1 MTDEERAIAVLG
13 IGLNAQLRGLAEGN
27 PEASSKLNLKIIDP
41 NVVQQNFNDAIVER
55 RGAMIPPP
63 IQGIQG
69 VVEGGLPSPVS
80 DDMPIKPINLPVM
93 PSVSTMES
101 SVFGTDVAPHTGECI
116 ETVMTTDV
124 KSMGKSLERIA
135 IALEFLVKHFT
146 SPFDKE

>member
-1 MTDEERAIAVLG
+1 MTDEERAIAMLG
-13 IGLNAQLRGLAEGN
+13 IGLNTRLRGLAEGN
-27 PEASSKLNLKIIDP
+27 PEAPSKLNLKLIDP
-41 NVVQQNFNDAIVER
+41 NVVQQNFKDAIVER
-55 RGAMIPPP
+55 RDAMIPPP

-80 DDMPIKPINLPVM
+80 DDMPN
-93 PSVSTMES
+93 
-101 SVFGTDVAPHTGECI
+101 TGACI

>member
-1 MTDEERAIAVLG
+1 MTDEERAIAMLG
-13 IGLNAQLRGLAEGN
+13 VGLNTQLRGLAEGN
-27 PEASSKLNLKIIDP
+27 PEASSKLNLKLIDP
-41 NVVQQNFNDAIVER
+41 NVVQQNFKDAIVER

-80 DDMPIKPINLPVM
+80 DDMP
-93 PSVSTMES
+93 SVSTMER